1 MDDKGKG
8 KGRVELLR
16 PFAHTKDKLVQRILN
31 RMAHRSEKGIVK
43 YSNTMETSK
52 KSLFSWI
59 SHAQEELLDA
69 VIYLEKVKDII
80 SSKKE
85 EK

>member
-8 KGRVELLR
+8 KGQLYR
-16 PFAHTKDKLVQRILN
+16 PFAYTKDKVVQRILN
-31 RMAHRSEKGIVK
+31 RMASRSEKGILK
-43 YSNTMETSK
+43 YRNTMETSK

-59 SHAQEELLDA
+59 SHAQEELMDA

>member
-8 KGRVELLR
+8 GGRVELLR
-16 PFAHTKDKLVQRILN
+16 PVAHTKDKGVQRILN

-43 YSNTMETSK
+43 YGNTMETSK

-59 SHAQEELLDA
+59 SHAQEELMDA